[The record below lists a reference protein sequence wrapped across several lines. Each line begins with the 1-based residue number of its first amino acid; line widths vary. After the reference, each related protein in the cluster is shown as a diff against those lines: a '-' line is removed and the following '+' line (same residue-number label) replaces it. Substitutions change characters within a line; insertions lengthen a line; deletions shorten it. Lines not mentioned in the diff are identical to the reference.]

1 MTLLLPRTTPP
12 LPTTQALNPS
22 TPTILLKLPMIPL
35 INPLNPT
42 TKINLNPVTN
52 QFLTKTMDQPM
63 SILHNKEE
71 ENTIPRLIKVII
83 LLKEVT
89 IKVTFL
95 HNTILKVTQEEEEDT
110 ILNLTLEEEL
120 KNLRLVDT
128 TPLKIPKEDTATLL
142 LPLILNLKIR
152 FPILLLLEEEIVLG
166 IKMQQT
172 L

>member
-1 MTLLLPRTTPP
+1 MTPLLPQTTPP
-12 LPTTQALNPS
+12 LSMILPHNLS
-22 TPTILLKLPMIPL
+22 TPKTLLKLPMIPL
-35 INPLNPT
+35 TNPLNPT

-83 LLKEVT
+83 LKEEVT

-95 HNTILKVTQEEEEDT
+95 HNTILKVT
-110 ILNLTLEEEL
+110 LEEEL
-120 KNLRLVDT
+120 KTLKVVDT
-128 TPLKIPKEDTATLL
+128 TPLKILKEVTATLL
-142 LPLILNLKIR
+142 LPLILNLKIQL
-152 FPILLLLEEEIVLG
+152 PIQLLLEEEIVLE

-172 L
+172 LWLD